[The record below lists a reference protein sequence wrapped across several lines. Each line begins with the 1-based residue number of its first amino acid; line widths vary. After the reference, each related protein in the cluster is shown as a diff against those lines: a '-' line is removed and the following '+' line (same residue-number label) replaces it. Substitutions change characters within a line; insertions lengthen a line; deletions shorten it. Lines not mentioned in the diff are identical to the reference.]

1 MLGLVTKALPRLLCV
16 EVRVFFDMSNKGE
29 NFLFGNL
36 WFWEL
41 ITAIGDSVLCIVMHV
56 VKRK

>member
-1 MLGLVTKALPRLLCV
+1 
-16 EVRVFFDMSNKGE
+16 MSNKGQ

-41 ITAIGDSVLCIVMHV
+41 ITAIGDSVLCIMIHV
-56 VKRK
+56 VKRLDVLCKPVEF

>member
-1 MLGLVTKALPRLLCV
+1 V
-16 EVRVFFDMSNKGE
+16 EVGVFFDISNKGQ

-41 ITAIGDSVLCIVMHV
+41 ITAIGDSVFVHRDACGKTFGYV
-56 VKRK
+56 V